1 MLAAAAA
8 LYMKVGICGIGGK
21 NRLKPSKEP
30 IEAPMKEKTESIQ
43 WLANSQLTDEKSY
56 LVLLQ

>member
-30 IEAPMKEKTESIQ
+30 IEAPMKEKTQSIQ
-43 WLANSQLTDEKSY
+43 
-56 LVLLQ
+56 